1 MNLSSNS
8 FWADINFG
16 TATGS
21 LSNNIKYNNKP
32 KQYSIYFINLVIEWK
47 REKLAVFLLLKYYM
61 DLLYII
67 K

>member
-21 LSNNIKYNNKP
+21 LSNNINYNKLT
-32 KQYSIYFINLVIEWK
+32 YHSIYFSKLGVEREGGREYRCKAFSIFDYYINI
-47 REKLAVFLLLKYYM
+47 
-61 DLLYII
+61 
-67 K
+67 